1 MAQTS
6 TYRACGHEDRLMSVP
21 GIDVRDLGRFLA
33 VLPRMLKC
41 YGQTRAFDWWMDGR
55 EFRPILNS
63 EDMASGHK

>member
-1 MAQTS
+1 
-6 TYRACGHEDRLMSVP
+6 MSVP